1 MELQKENL
9 TIKLL
14 KWLKDEFYK
23 EEFKIDYQTK
33 LRVSK
38 ALGCS
43 IRSLD
48 NPLAKLRKAGLL
60 TNKLSNEVFIKHL

>member
-9 TIKLL
+9 TVRLL

-23 EEFKIDYQTK
+23 EEFKIDLT
-33 LRVSK
+33 LRVRAAK
-38 ALGCS
+38 VLGCS
-43 IRSLD
+43 VRSLD

-60 TNKLSNEVFIKHL
+60 TNKLSNEVFTKSL

>member
-23 EEFKIDYQTK
+23 EEFKIDNA
-33 LRVSK
+33 LRIK
-38 ALGCS
+38 AAKVLGCS
-43 IRSLD
+43 VRSLD

-60 TNKLSNEVFIKHL
+60 TNKLSNEVFTKGV